1 MNAAGNFFAKQV
13 ISERRPKGIFFSDAF
28 FLMNDPNFAS
38 CTVDNTPYVK
48 SDSMQDMIKKLENDL
63 IKFWE

>member
-1 MNAAGNFFAKQV
+1 
-13 ISERRPKGIFFSDAF
+13 
-28 FLMNDPNFAS
+28 MNDPNFAS

>member
-1 MNAAGNFFAKQV
+1 
-13 ISERRPKGIFFSDAF
+13 
-28 FLMNDPNFAS
+28 MNDPNFAS

-63 IKFWE
+63 IKFWEQFYENKMKNKNKLKTQ